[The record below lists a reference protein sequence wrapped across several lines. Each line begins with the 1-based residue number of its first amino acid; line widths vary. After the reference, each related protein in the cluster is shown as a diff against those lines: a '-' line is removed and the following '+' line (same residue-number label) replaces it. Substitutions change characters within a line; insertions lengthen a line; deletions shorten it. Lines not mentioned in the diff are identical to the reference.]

1 MFYQRHLDYKFW
13 SRFHNDAF
21 NHIVVPNELTANRYR
36 PFRSADCIHVLGS
49 PRYNREWLEILSPL
63 VPPYANPHVGNRR
76 HVVLFLR
83 NPTFPVFWEE
93 LGRTLSLITQ
103 FDELYLVVKHHTRQ
117 STLSMR
123 KYLAA
128 QHEPWAN
135 RKNIEFVSDNVHSS
149 ALIEWS
155 DLILDIGTSVV
166 SEAVMLNKP
175 VLAPEYL
182 HANITTLAHYMPSTA
197 LRCRDDL
204 YDALVSLIEDPGLPG
219 FKSEDERHSYIREII
234 EYPTPYVLDRYV
246 DLLVSFLN

>member
-1 MFYQRHLDYKFW
+1 M
-13 SRFHNDAF
+13 
-21 NHIVVPNELTANRYR
+21 
-36 PFRSADCIHVLGS
+36 
-49 PRYNREWLEILSPL
+49 RYNREWLDFLEPL
-63 VPPYANPHVGNRR
+63 IPPFTNPHAGERR
-76 HVVLFLR
+76 RVVLFLR
-83 NPTFPVFWEE
+83 NPIFPIFWEE

-128 QHEPWAN
+128 HHEPWTE
-135 RKNIEFVSDNVHSS
+135 RKNIEFVFDDVHSS
-149 ALIEWS
+149 ALIKWS

-182 HANITTLAHYMPSTA
+182 HANITTLAHYMPHTA

-204 YDALVSLIEDPGLPG
+204 YDALVSLIEDPALPQYK
-219 FKSEDERHSYIREII
+219 FEDERLQYIREII
-234 EYPTPYVLDRYV
+234 EYPTSQVLERYV
-246 DLLVSFLN
+246 DFLRSLLN

>member
-1 MFYQRHLDYKFW
+1 MW
-13 SRFHNDAF
+13 
-21 NHIVVPNELTANRYR
+21 
-36 PFRSADCIHVLGS
+36 
-49 PRYNREWLEILSPL
+49 
-63 VPPYANPHVGNRR
+63 
-76 HVVLFLR
+76 
-83 NPTFPVFWEE
+83 
-93 LGRTLSLITQ
+93 
-103 FDELYLVVKHHTRQ
+103 
-117 STLSMR
+117 

-135 RKNIEFVSDNVHSS
+135 RNNIEFVSDDVHSS

-204 YDALVSLIEDPGLPG
+204 YDALVSLIEDPELVG
-219 FKSEDERHSYIREII
+219 FKSEDERCSYIREII
-234 EYPTPYVLDRYV
+234 EYPTPHVLDRYV
-246 DLLVSFLN
+246 DFLVSFLN